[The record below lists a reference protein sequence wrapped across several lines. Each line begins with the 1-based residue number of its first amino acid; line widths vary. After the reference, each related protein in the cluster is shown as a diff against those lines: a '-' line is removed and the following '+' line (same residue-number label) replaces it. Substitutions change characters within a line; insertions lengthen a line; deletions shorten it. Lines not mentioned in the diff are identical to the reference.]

1 MKVTPR
7 RALRINFIDGTY
19 IDLEIEKA
27 ASINTS
33 ASMINIDKM
42 KNGKWRLIWD
52 EKLFKE
58 FSSVKNLE
66 MIREIDSM

>member
-1 MKVTPR
+1 MKVVPK
-7 RALRINFIDGTY
+7 RAMRINFIDGTF

-27 ASINTS
+27 TSVKTS

-52 EKLFKE
+52 ANLIDE
-58 FSSVKNLE
+58 FSNVKNLE
-66 MIREIDSM
+66 MIRED

>member
-1 MKVTPR
+1 MNVVPK
-7 RALRINFIDGTY
+7 RAMRINFIDGTF

-27 ASINTS
+27 TSVKTS

-52 EKLFKE
+52 ENLIKE
-58 FSSVKNLE
+58 FTSVKNLE
-66 MIREIDSM
+66 MIRED